1 MPSNFQKPIQSV
13 ISTKSETASL
23 KSVATSD
30 LTYTACFRT
39 GLTSTEANYFVSF
52 NLPHIA
58 ADLASGSTMAS
69 AHPEIYQLNVGKI
82 VIAPIPRSF
91 YSEMIDGR
99 SITFTVPQ
107 HGIADNP
114 NWTAKTIV
122 SSTYNI
128 LEKKSENALLGK
140 NIAFLFCD
148 EINLP
153 YTGTTDGNGVNKASQ
168 TTWNT
173 SSYLDRPSATAYQ
186 NLHPDGVQIDI
197 NSDQRPWSQVNLAA
211 AVPEIYPTTT
221 NQGYNY
227 DVPVG
232 FAALDKGY
240 MVLTHPMIVNQI
252 PWASGKTTPHAY
264 ANSGV
269 GTTDIWFG
277 SGSTAQ
283 FYDLNIS
290 FKTSVVCM
298 ALPGEFHF
306 TNNPTW
312 NFSENLQE
320 YTLGTNNFDS
330 TYVTEIG
337 LYNKEEELLAIAKLD
352 RAKEKGYT
360 GVLTF
365 TLELDV

>member
-13 ISTKSETASL
+13 ISTKSETATL
-23 KSVATSD
+23 QSVSSSG
-30 LTYTACFRT
+30 LTYTECIRT

-58 ADLASGSTMAS
+58 SDLSSGSTMAMS
-69 AHPEIYQLNVGKI
+69 YPEIYQLNVDKI
-82 VIAPIPRSF
+82 VIAPIPRTY

-99 SITFTVPQ
+99 SVTFTVPQ
-107 HGIADNP
+107 YGADNV
-114 NWTAKTIV
+114 NWSAKTVV
-122 SSTYNI
+122 SSTYNT
-128 LEKKSENALLGK
+128 LEKNSENALLGK
-140 NIAFLFCD
+140 NISFLFCD

-153 YTGTTDGNGVNKASQ
+153 YTGQTDGAGVDKAAQ

-173 SSYLDRPSATAYQ
+173 SSYLDRPAATAYQ
-186 NLHPDGVQIDI
+186 NLHPDGMQIDI
-197 NSDQRPWSQVNLAA
+197 NSDQRPWSQVNLATTI
-211 AVPEIYPTTT
+211 PEIYPTTT

-232 FAALDKGY
+232 FVALDKGFL
-240 MVLTHPMIVNQI
+240 VLTHPMVTNNI
-252 PWASGKTTPHAY
+252 PWSSGQTYPAGAANTTSA
-264 ANSGV
+264 
-269 GTTDIWFG
+269 TTEIWFS

-283 FYDLNIS
+283 FYDLNIN

-312 NFSENLQE
+312 NFADNLQE
-320 YTLGTNNFDS
+320 YTLGTNNFDP

-337 LYNKEEELLAIAKLD
+337 LYNKEEELLAVAKLD